1 MKKITIGILAH
12 VDAGKTTLS
21 EALLYQSGKIRSL
34 GRVDHKDAFL
44 DTDDME
50 RERGITIFSKMA
62 RFTYECPGVDP
73 EDTPEFI
80 LLDTPGHADFTAEM
94 ERTLAVLD
102 YAVLVISGT
111 DGVQGHTKTLWKLLE
126 AYDLPCFLFVNK
138 MDISYESPKAWE
150 RSLQKDLSDACVSFM
165 SFYDREH
172 FPWEEEQEAIAMCRE
187 DLMEH
192 FLETES
198 LDQDLVREG
207 IFRRDIFPVLFGSA
221 LKVEGITALLEA
233 FCEWMRPGSMRP
245 EMGARCYKIGRD
257 RQGNRLTYLKIVGGS
272 LHVRDS
278 ITYHS
283 GERECTEKIS
293 QIRLYHGEKYETVEE
308 AEAGEIC
315 AVLGLSASRA
325 AMTLGDCPSKETGLV
340 EPVLSYQ
347 VIPPQDVSTYT
358 VLDCMRRIEEED
370 PALHVLWQEGLEEI
384 HVHLMGPVQTEFLQR
399 RIKEEYG
406 ILVTFGPGTVR
417 YKETIRGSVEG
428 VGHFEPLRHYAEVH
442 LLLEELPQGSGMEV
456 ALDCPTDLLDSH
468 WQRLIYDGLKET
480 IHPGVLT
487 GAPLTDL
494 RITLLSGK
502 AHLKHTDGGDF
513 RQAAFRA
520 LRQGLRKADSVLL
533 EPYYQV
539 CLEVPKEQ
547 IGRAMTDLER
557 MQGHFDGPVQEGDM
571 ALLNGQ
577 APVAMLRNYGV
588 ELASYT
594 AGRGRMTVSP
604 AGYFPCQE
612 QETVVEQ
619 SGYDPDRDVEH
630 PCDSVFCAKGAGYIV
645 PWYEVEEHMHL
656 PAAVSVEK
664 TAETEDEETM
674 ISRAK
679 REAEAR
685 RKAAEFSGTRSSGVG
700 GMEAELEEI
709 FRREF
714 GDKKRRL
721 PSQEKKIRDYD
732 KQEHIRDA
740 REAYESTHRKAR
752 VEKESKEKNYLLVD
766 GYNIIHAW
774 PSLREIAAEN
784 LDGARG
790 RLMDILTNYCGHTGV
805 ELILVFDA
813 YRIQGHQEEIV
824 DYQNIHVVYTKE
836 AETADAFI
844 ERTTHEI
851 AGKHKVTVA
860 TSDRLEQM
868 IVLGQGAFR
877 MSARELEQEVER
889 INETAMEQ
897 YRNSGK
903 GETE

>member
-21 EALLYQSGKIRSL
+21 EALLYQSGTIRSL

-62 RFTYECPGVDP
+62 RFTYECREQGQ

-111 DGVQGHTKTLWKLLE
+111 DGIQGHTKTLWRLLE
-126 AYDLPCFLFVNK
+126 SYDLPCFLFVNK
-138 MDISYESPKAWE
+138 MDISHDSPKELE
-150 RSLQKDLSDACVSFM
+150 RSLQKELSDACVSFM

-172 FPWEEEQEAIAMCRE
+172 FSCEEEQEAIAMCRE

-192 FLETES
+192 FLETGA
-198 LDQDLVREG
+198 LDRQRIREG
-207 IFRRDIFPVLFGSA
+207 IGKRDIFPVIFGSA
-221 LKVEGITALLEA
+221 LKVEGIATLLEA
-233 FCEWMRPGSMRP
+233 FGEWMRPSPMRP

-257 RQGNRLTYLKIVGGS
+257 RQGNRLTYLKITGGS

-278 ITYHS
+278 ITYRS
-283 GERECTEKIS
+283 DTCEFTEKIS

-308 AEAGEIC
+308 VEAGEIC

-325 AMTLGDCPSKETGLV
+325 GMTLGACSPVEIGLI

-347 VIPPQDVSTYT
+347 VIPPQGVSTHT
-358 VLDCMRRIEEED
+358 VLDCMRRMEEED
-370 PALHVLWQEGLEEI
+370 PALHVLWQEGLDEI

-399 RIKEEYG
+399 RIKEQYG
-406 ILVTFGPGTVR
+406 ILVTFGPGAVR

-442 LLLEELPQGSGMEV
+442 LLLEELPQGSGMEA
-456 ALDCPTDLLDSH
+456 ALDCSTDLLDAH
-468 WQRLIYDGLKET
+468 WQRLIYDSLKET

-487 GAPLTDL
+487 GAPLTDM

-513 RQAAFRA
+513 RQATFRA
-520 LRQGLRKADSVLL
+520 LRQGLRKADNVLL

-539 CLEVPKEQ
+539 CLEVPAEQ
-547 IGRAMTDLER
+547 IGRAMTDMER
-557 MQGHFDGPVQEGDM
+557 MHGRFEGPFPDGEM

-594 AGRGRMTVSP
+594 AGRGRMHVSL

-619 SGYDPDRDVEH
+619 SEYDPDRDVEH
-630 PCDSVFCAKGAGYIV
+630 PCDSVFCARGAGYIV

-656 PAAVSVEK
+656 PTAVPEEKAVE
-664 TAETEDEETM
+664 AEGEETM
-674 ISRAK
+674 IVRAK

-685 RKAAEFSGTRSSGVG
+685 RRAAEFQGTRSSGVG

-714 GDKKRRL
+714 GEEKRRL
-721 PSQEKKIRDYD
+721 PSQEKRIRDYD
-732 KQEHIRDA
+732 RQETIRSA
-740 REAYESTHRKAR
+740 REDYESTHKKTKIGQGEKA
-752 VEKESKEKNYLLVD
+752 KHYLLVD

-813 YRIQGHQEEIV
+813 YRIRGHQEEV
-824 DYQNIHVVYTKE
+824 VEYQNIHVVYTKE

-851 AGKHKVTVA
+851 VGRNRVTVA

-868 IVLGQGAFR
+868 IVLGHGAYR
-877 MSARELEQEVER
+877 MSAKELEREVER
-889 INETAMEQ
+889 INEMAMEQ
-897 YRNSGK
+897 YQNREK
-903 GETE
+903 GEKG